1 MRSSGANLIITCR
14 RNVQYGIKQALTV
27 QLSLV
32 LLKNEPETKL
42 IDKYLNQVTILL
54 IIIVYCNALDSN
66 ALDRLF
72 IDFVPL

>member
-1 MRSSGANLIITCR
+1 MRSSGSNLIITCR

-42 IDKYLNQVTILL
+42 IYEFGNQFR
-54 IIIVYCNALDSN
+54 SN
-66 ALDRLF
+66 NS
-72 IDFVPL
+72 